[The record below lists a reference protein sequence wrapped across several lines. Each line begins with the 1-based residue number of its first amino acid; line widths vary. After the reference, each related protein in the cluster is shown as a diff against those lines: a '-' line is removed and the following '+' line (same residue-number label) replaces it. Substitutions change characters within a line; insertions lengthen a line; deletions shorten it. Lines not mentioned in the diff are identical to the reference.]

1 MEIRIL
7 GELEVLDDRG
17 SPVSVQGERQ
27 RELLTLLASA
37 HPRQLTRRRIID
49 SLWSDENI
57 ATPERALQV
66 VVSRLRKAI
75 GADKLRTLPDGYRL
89 DVEAGA
95 IDLDRFRRHAKRGLQ
110 MLTLGHPGQAS
121 EAFHQ
126 ALAQWRGPAL
136 SEFRHR
142 QAMDEMADGLERE
155 RVEVVESLMEA
166 MVQTGDHKLVVGQL
180 ESLVEEHPMRER
192 LWYLL
197 MLALYRS
204 GRQVEA
210 LDAYSRLRRYLA
222 RMGIEPSPEIASL
235 EERILLHDP
244 ELGTGVP
251 EGDPRSSRDKAEKL
265 TFRPGDLIVE
275 EGTQATAVYWIEE
288 GEVEVFQ
295 RTEQHDRIL
304 ATLGEGQ
311 YFGELA
317 SLLET
322 RRTASVR
329 AVTPTVVS
337 VHNVRTFRDR
347 VRTQG
352 FPSEES
358 LNGD

>member
-1 MEIRIL
+1 MDIRIL

-17 SPVSVQGERQ
+17 YPVPVQGERQ
-27 RELLTLLASA
+27 RELLVLLALA
-37 HPRQLTRRRIID
+37 HPRHLTRRRIID
-49 SLWSDENI
+49 SLWSDEDI

-75 GADKLRTLPDGYRL
+75 GADTLRTLPDGYGL
-89 DVEAGA
+89 DVEPGA

-110 MLTLGHPGQAS
+110 MLTLGHPGQAT

-126 ALAQWRGPAL
+126 ALAQWRGPAP
-136 SEFRHR
+136 SEFSRR
-142 QAMDEMADGLERE
+142 EAIDEMTDGLERE
-155 RVEVVESLMEA
+155 RIDVLESLMEA

-180 ESLVEEHPMRER
+180 ESLVDEHPMRER

-210 LDAYSRLRRYLA
+210 LEAYSRLRRYLA
-222 RMGIEPSPEIASL
+222 RLGIEPSPDIANL

-244 ELGTGVP
+244 ELGTG
-251 EGDPRSSRDKAEKL
+251 ELDGDARASRENAEKL
-265 TFRPGDLIVE
+265 SFRPGDLIVE

-288 GEVEVFQ
+288 GEVEVFH
-295 RTEQHDRIL
+295 RTEQGDRVL
-304 ATLGEGQ
+304 ARLGQGQ

-329 AVTPTVVS
+329 AVTPTIVS
-337 VHNVRTFRDR
+337 VHTVRTFRER
-347 VRTQG
+347 VRTQA
-352 FPSEES
+352 FPAPSS
-358 LNGD
+358 PDDD